1 MKTNSI
7 IYWITTGILGL
18 MMLFSGYSYLTN
30 PELEIAFKTLGF
42 LDYFRVELAI
52 AKIIGVIVLVIPQIP
67 ERIKEWAYAGFGIVF
82 VSATIA
88 HLHNN
93 DVAAKVVAPLIF
105 LVILI
110 FSNIYMHKVNNV
122 RFGNQIS

>member
-18 MMLFSGYSYLTN
+18 VMLFSGYSYLTN

-52 AKIIGVIVLVIPQIP
+52 AKIIGVVVLVIPQIP
-67 ERIKEWAYAGFGIVF
+67 ERIKEWAYAGFGIAF

-93 DVAAKVVAPLIF
+93 DAAAKVIAPLIF

-110 FSNIYMHKVNNV
+110 FSNIYMHKVSSV
-122 RFGNQIS
+122 RYDNRIS